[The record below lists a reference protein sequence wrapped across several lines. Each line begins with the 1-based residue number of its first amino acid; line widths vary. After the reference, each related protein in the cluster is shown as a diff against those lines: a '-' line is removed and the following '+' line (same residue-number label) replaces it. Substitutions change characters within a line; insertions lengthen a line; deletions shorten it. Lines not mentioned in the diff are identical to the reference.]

1 MNKTEIFKIIKSIK
15 GYQTSLKHDS
25 YDKRQ
30 KNSNKPFQKYEF
42 LGDRVLGLVI
52 SEYLINNFLILQPYN
67 NYIELVYCFIEIDK
81 NLEEFTMEVF
91 KTLDIRGLSFFKAY
105 QLASEEFKRIKKN
118 GILELIVD
126 KQKNFTEDFSKWAKS
141 QGGKIFDIE
150 DDHRMVRLFIRKG
163 SRVAKV

>member
-1 MNKTEIFKIIKSIK
+1 
-15 GYQTSLKHDS
+15 
-25 YDKRQ
+25 
-30 KNSNKPFQKYEF
+30 
-42 LGDRVLGLVI
+42 
-52 SEYLINNFLILQPYN
+52 LQPYN

>member
-1 MNKTEIFKIIKSIK
+1 M
-15 GYQTSLKHDS
+15 
-25 YDKRQ
+25 
-30 KNSNKPFQKYEF
+30 
-42 LGDRVLGLVI
+42 
-52 SEYLINNFLILQPYN
+52 QPYN
-67 NYIELVYCFIEIDK
+67 KPIELVYRLIEVDQ
-81 NLEEFTMEVF
+81 NLEEFTMEMF

-163 SRVAKV
+163 SRVAKA